1 MCNTTDQNGG
11 GMHVDI
17 DVPDTGAV
25 FTLGKSYL
33 FDDTIKEETTP
44 QIDTAN
50 HPPPEANGKDD
61 EPNPPKEDV
70 PMRQQSY
77 FFVKNDPI
85 VKIVCGSK
93 QSGVICESGR
103 LFVWGL
109 SGHGQLG
116 LGKTETIHKPSCV
129 RTIKRLKER
138 VQSFSFGGNGFCVIL
153 AESGRVFYS
162 GKNVFPFNAKV
173 SSLLEATTLHKNPT
187 DNSEFTPFPVE
198 LREFNNLLDEGTE
211 ERFTEIVAGFNHFI
225 LLSSC
230 GNCYGWGY
238 NSHQQLG
245 GVDSLKIL
253 SQPERI
259 ALDESV
265 GQVFCG
271 NYCTLF
277 VTVANTLYLVGK
289 FQKITIPMLKQ
300 LENCILPEKV
310 ISGEITGWDCVYLLL
325 ASGQV
330 YRSNR
335 VRKVED
341 LKFEPFENLT
351 GLLADDEHV
360 TKIASA
366 NDCVSFVTSS
376 GRLLTTYDE
385 DCPFTASDHFKELN
399 KFRHFNVT
407 DIASGNEHSLVLAYP
422 AVERLDVTHA
432 LELLRNATPLPTEL
446 QMDAAKAQEFIRNE
460 KRRLRREHVERE
472 ISKDESITIETSERG
487 DSDVRFIDN
496 GVSITPAV
504 TPSGKH
510 HKRNHHLKPA
520 DAVDADDEAD
530 RFSAHR
536 DVVPRK
542 THTPNISQLIDYS
555 DDDNDSIS
563 SQSTFHDEEEENEDT
578 GKHVGKHPD
587 GYNGQNKTGINNDSN
602 NNRNEDARKLSL
614 GSKLNGSMGST
625 KSSDRMRK
633 FFKEL
638 KSKSMDVSC
647 KNPGVVLDD
656 DIKYSKNDQIIQ
668 AEDRASKVCTLM

>member
-1 MCNTTDQNGG
+1 MCNTTDQNGDT
-11 GMHVDI
+11 MHVDI

-33 FDDTIKEETTP
+33 YDDAANAAEQTTP
-44 QIDTAN
+44 TEDN
-50 HPPPEANGKDD
+50 GANGAT
-61 EPNPPKEDV
+61 NPAQKAAV

-85 VKIVCGSK
+85 VKIVCGNK

-109 SGHGQLG
+109 NAHGQLG
-116 LGKTETIHKPSCV
+116 LGKTDTTHKPSCV

-138 VQSFSFGGNGFCVIL
+138 VRSFCFGGNGFCVIL
-153 AESGRVFYS
+153 AESGKVFYG

-173 SSLLEATTLHKNPT
+173 CSLLEATTLHKNPT
-187 DNSEFTPFPVE
+187 DNSEYTPYPVE
-198 LREFNNLLDEGTE
+198 LREFHDSGLDDSTG
-211 ERFTEIVAGFNHFI
+211 ERFTEAVAGFNHFV
-225 LLSSC
+225 LLSSA
-230 GNCYGWGY
+230 GNCFGWGH
-238 NSHQQLG
+238 NNHQQLG

-253 SQPERI
+253 THPERI
-259 ALDESV
+259 ALDEPV
-265 GQVFCG
+265 EHVFCG
-271 NYCTLF
+271 RYCTLF
-277 VTVANTLYLVGK
+277 VTTTNGLYLTGK
-289 FQKITIPMLKQ
+289 FQKITVPVLKQ
-300 LENCILPEKV
+300 LTGCGELPGKV
-310 ISGEITGWDCVYLLL
+310 IAGEITGWDCVYLLL
-325 ASGQV
+325 ASGEV

-335 VRKVED
+335 VQKVED
-341 LKFEPFENLT
+341 LRFVPFEGLS
-351 GLLADDEHV
+351 GLLLADERF
-360 TKIASA
+360 TKIASS
-366 NDCVSFVTSS
+366 NDSVSFVTSR
-376 GRLLTTYDE
+376 GRLLTTYDD
-385 DCPFTASDHFKELN
+385 DCPFTASDHFKELS

-407 DIASGNEHSLVLAYP
+407 DIASGGEHSLALAYP

-446 QMDAAKAQEFIRNE
+446 QADGQSAQEFIRNE

-472 ISKDESITIETSERG
+472 ISKDESIAIETSDAG
-487 DSDVRFIDN
+487 DADVRFIDN
-496 GVSITPAV
+496 GVNIASPV
-504 TPSGKH
+504 TPSGQPD
-510 HKRNHHLKPA
+510 RNHLLKPST
-520 DAVDADDEAD
+520 AVDADDDAD

-536 DVVPRK
+536 DVGPRK

-563 SQSTFHDEEEENEDT
+563 SQSTFHDEDEERKGNV
-578 GKHVGKHPD
+578 KHAGNTPET
-587 GYNGQNKTGINNDSN
+587 YNGHENGFKNDSNN

-656 DIKYSKNDQIIQ
+656 DVKYSKNDQIIQ

>member
-11 GMHVDI
+11 GMEVAI
-17 DVPDTGAV
+17 EVPDTGAV

-33 FDDTIKEETTP
+33 YDDSTNEQATPEGDSTTP
-44 QIDTAN
+44 TGD
-50 HPPPEANGKDD
+50 PPNG
-61 EPNPPKEDV
+61 ESIPKPTEV

-85 VKIVCGSK
+85 VKIVCGNK

-103 LFVWGL
+103 LFMWGL
-109 SGHGQLG
+109 SAHGQLG
-116 LGKTETIHKPSCV
+116 LGKTETINKPSCV

-138 VQSFSFGGNGFCVIL
+138 VHTFCFGGNGFCIIL
-153 AESGRVFYS
+153 TDAGKVFYS
-162 GKNVFPFNAKV
+162 GKYIFPFNAKV
-173 SSLLEATTLHKNPT
+173 TSLLEATTLHKSPS
-187 DNSEFTPFPVE
+187 DNSEYTPFPVE
-198 LREFNNLLDEGTE
+198 LREFQRCMDGSNTNEQ
-211 ERFTEIVAGFNHFI
+211 FTHVVAGFNHFI
-225 LLSSC
+225 LLTSE

-259 ALDESV
+259 ALDEPV
-265 GQVFCG
+265 DHVFCG

-277 VTVANTLYLVGK
+277 VTTANELYLVGK
-289 FQKITIPMLKQ
+289 FQKIVIPILKQ
-300 LENCILPEKV
+300 LTGCVLPAKV
-310 ISGEITGWDCVYLLL
+310 ISAEITGWDCVYLLL
-325 ASGQV
+325 ESGQV

-335 VRKVED
+335 VQKVED
-341 LKFEPFENLT
+341 LQFEPMHSLT
-351 GLLADDEHV
+351 GLLTDDEHI

-366 NDCVSFVTSS
+366 NDCVSFVTSN

-385 DCPFTASDHFKELN
+385 DCPFTASEHFKELT
-399 KFRHFNVT
+399 KFRQFHVS
-407 DIASGNEHSLVLAYP
+407 DIASGTEHSLVLAFP

-432 LELLRNATPLPTEL
+432 LEMLRNATPLPTEL
-446 QMDAAKAQEFIRNE
+446 QMDPQKAQEFLRNE

-472 ISKDESITIETSERG
+472 ISKDESITIETAGGG
-487 DSDVRFIDN
+487 DTDVRFIDN
-496 GVSITPAV
+496 GVSIGMPLTPN
-504 TPSGKH
+504 GKQH
-510 HKRNHHLKPA
+510 SRRHLKPS
-520 DAVDADDEAD
+520 DAGDTEED

-536 DVVPRK
+536 EIIPRK

-563 SQSTFHDEEEENEDT
+563 SQSTFHDDDEDEGDGEKRT
-578 GKHVGKHPD
+578 NKPPESYKKHNK
-587 GYNGQNKTGINNDSN
+587 NGTNNDSN
-602 NNRNEDARKLSL
+602 NNRNEDTRKLSL

-625 KSSDRMRK
+625 KSSDRMRR

-647 KNPGVVLDD
+647 KNPGIVLDD
-656 DIKYSKNDQIIQ
+656 DVKYSKNDQIIQ

>member
-1 MCNTTDQNGG
+1 MCNTTDQNGD

-17 DVPDTGAV
+17 EVPDTGAV

-33 FDDTIKEETTP
+33 YDDTIKEQTTP
-44 QIDTAN
+44 QYDGMAHSPHGQRPKT
-50 HPPPEANGKDD
+50 PNGKD
-61 EPNPPKEDV
+61 V
-70 PMRQQSY
+70 PTRQQSY

-103 LFVWGL
+103 LFVWGH

-116 LGKTETIHKPSCV
+116 LGKTETVHKPSCV

-138 VQSFSFGGNGFCVIL
+138 VQSFCFGGNGFCVIIT
-153 AESGRVFYS
+153 ASGKVFYS

-173 SSLLEATTLHKNPT
+173 ASLLDATTLHKNPT
-187 DNSEFTPFPVE
+187 DNSEYTPYPVE
-198 LREFNNLLDEGTE
+198 LREFRHCLEQSPDDES
-211 ERFTEIVAGFNHFI
+211 FSHVLAGFNHFV
-225 LLSSC
+225 LLTTG
-230 GNCYGWGY
+230 GNCFGWGY

-245 GVDSLKIL
+245 GVDSLRIL
-253 SQPERI
+253 THPERI
-259 ALDESV
+259 ALDEPV
-265 GQVFCG
+265 AHVLCG

-277 VTVANTLYLVGK
+277 VTEANALYLVGK
-289 FQKITIPMLKQ
+289 FQKITLPVLKP
-300 LENCILPEKV
+300 LESCTLPDRV
-310 ISGEITGWDCVYLLL
+310 TGGEITGWDCVYLLL
-325 ASGQV
+325 ATGQV

-335 VRKVED
+335 VKTVED
-341 LKFEPFENLT
+341 LRFEPFDHLA
-351 GLLADDEHV
+351 GLLADDEYV

-376 GRLLTTYDE
+376 GRLLTTYD
-385 DCPFTASDHFKELN
+385 DDGPFTASDHFKELS

-407 DIASGNEHSLVLAYP
+407 DIASGAEHSLVLAYP
-422 AVERLDVTHA
+422 AAERLDVTHA

-446 QMDAAKAQEFIRNE
+446 QRDAQQAAEFLRNE

-472 ISKDESITIETSERG
+472 ISKDESIAIETTDRG
-487 DSDVRFIDN
+487 EADVRFIDN
-496 GVSITPAV
+496 GVSIAPV
-504 TPSGKH
+504 TPNGKQ
-510 HKRNHHLKPA
+510 HKRRHHHHHQLKPA

-536 DVVPRK
+536 DEVPRK

-563 SQSTFHDEEEENEDT
+563 SQSTFHDEEEENGENRSRT
-578 GKHVGKHPD
+578 GKQALE
-587 GYNGQNKTGINNDSN
+587 GYKNGVSNSDSN
-602 NNRNEDARKLSL
+602 NNARNEDVRKLSL
-614 GSKLNGSMGST
+614 GSKLNGSLGST

-656 DIKYSKNDQIIQ
+656 DVKYSKNDQIIQ

>member
-1 MCNTTDQNGG
+1 MCNTTDQNEG
-11 GMHVDI
+11 GMHADI
-17 DVPDTGAV
+17 EVPDTGAV

-44 QIDTAN
+44 QID
-50 HPPPEANGKDD
+50 PPNLLPESNGTDGVP
-61 EPNPPKEDV
+61 EPNRKDV
-70 PMRQQSY
+70 PKRQQSY

-85 VKIVCGSK
+85 VKIVCGNK

-116 LGKTETIHKPSCV
+116 LGKTDTIHKPSCV
-129 RTIKRLKER
+129 RTIKRLKQR
-138 VQSFSFGGNGFCVIL
+138 VQSFCFGGNGFSIIL
-153 AESGRVFYS
+153 SESGKVFYC
-162 GKNVFPFNAKV
+162 GKNVFPFNAKI
-173 SSLLEATTLHKNPT
+173 SSLLEASTLRKNPT
-187 DNSEFTPFPVE
+187 DNSEYTPFPVE
-198 LREFNNLLDEGTE
+198 LQEFRHLLDESRE
-211 ERFTEIVAGFNHFI
+211 ERFTEVVAGFNHFL
-225 LLSSC
+225 LLSSS

-245 GVDSLKIL
+245 GVDSLTIL

-259 ALDESV
+259 ALDEPV
-265 GQVFCG
+265 EQVFCG

-277 VTVANTLYLVGK
+277 VTTANTLYLVGK
-289 FQKITIPMLKQ
+289 LQKITIPVLKP
-300 LENCILPEKV
+300 LTNCILPEKV
-310 ISGEITGWDCVYLLL
+310 IAGEVTGWDCVYLLL
-325 ASGQV
+325 ETGQV

-335 VRKVED
+335 MRKVED
-341 LKFEPFENLT
+341 LRFEPFEHLDA
-351 GLLADDEHV
+351 LLVEDEHII
-360 TKIASA
+360 KIASA

-376 GRLLTTYDE
+376 GRLLTTYDD
-385 DCPFTASDHFKELN
+385 DCPFAASDHFKELT

-432 LELLRNATPLPTEL
+432 LELLHNATPIPTEL
-446 QMDAAKAQEFIRNE
+446 QMDAQKVQEFIRNE

-472 ISKDESITIETSERG
+472 ISKDESIAIETSDRG

-496 GVSITPAV
+496 GVSIAPAV
-504 TPSGKH
+504 TPNGRS
-510 HKRNHHLKPA
+510 HKRHHHLKPS
-520 DAVDADDEAD
+520 DTGDADDEAD

-536 DVVPRK
+536 DVGPRK

-563 SQSTFHDEEEENEDT
+563 SQSTFHDEDEENGDH
-578 GKHVGKHPD
+578 GQHVGKHSNAK
-587 GYNGQNKTGINNDSN
+587 NGTSNDSN
-602 NNRNEDARKLSL
+602 NNRNEDARKLSF

-656 DIKYSKNDQIIQ
+656 DVKYSKNDQIIQ